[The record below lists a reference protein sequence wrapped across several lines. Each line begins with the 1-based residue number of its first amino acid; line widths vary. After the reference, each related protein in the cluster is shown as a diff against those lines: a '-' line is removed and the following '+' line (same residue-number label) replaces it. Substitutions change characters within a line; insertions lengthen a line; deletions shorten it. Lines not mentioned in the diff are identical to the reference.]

1 MKKQYMSP
9 NMEVVKIETMSVLA
23 ASDPSSVNSSFS
35 GTPISGGYVDGRE
48 DDGYD
53 W

>member
-23 ASDPSSVNSSFS
+23 ASDPSSVS
-35 GTPISGGYVDGRE
+35 GTPSGGPITGGYVDGRE